1 MKNSNKGLKWQENLN
16 LDRVIMKNR
25 NLTLSQN
32 DPQVINARN
41 AENALFKH
49 YNLEVKEHF
58 VVLPE
63 SNFRVRVLEI
73 GEGEPLVIVPGNTG
87 DAFVLASLIAELKGR
102 KIFAIN
108 RPGGGLSE
116 GMDHNSVNIREFA
129 HQTLNFIVEA
139 LGLKNVDVVAHSM
152 GAHWSTLFAMEH
164 PDKVKK
170 LVLLGN
176 PGNIMG
182 GKPPLAIRIIATP
195 PFTKLAMHFMIPKR
209 KEDALKTL
217 TIMGHSK
224 AFVATLPGELANAYF
239 NFQHLPH
246 YVISSTSLIQNMIP
260 EIKAG
265 ELIKLQQPAALI
277 LGTKDSFLTQEKGQK
292 IVAAMPNGQF
302 HSILNSGHLPWLENP
317 GLIGKMILD
326 FLD

>member
-1 MKNSNKGLKWQENLN
+1 
-16 LDRVIMKNR
+16 MKNR
-25 NLTLSQN
+25 DLTLSHN
-32 DPQVINARN
+32 DPKVINARN
-41 AENALFKH
+41 AENDLLKH
-49 YNLEVKEHF
+49 YNLEAKEHF
-58 VVLPE
+58 IALPE

-73 GEGEPLVIVPGNTG
+73 GEGKPLVIVPGNTG

-129 HQTLNFIVEA
+129 HQTLDFIVES
-139 LGLKNVDVVAHSM
+139 LGLKNVDIVAHSM

-170 LVLLGN
+170 LALLGN

-182 GKPPLAIRIIATP
+182 GKPPLAIRILGTP
-195 PFTKLAMHFMIPKR
+195 PFSKLAMRFMIPKR
-209 KEDALKTL
+209 KKDALKTL

-224 AFVATLPGELANAYF
+224 EFVATLPDELANAYF

-246 YVISSTSLIQNMIP
+246 YIISSTSLLQNMIP
-260 EIKAG
+260 EIKAD
-265 ELIKLQQPAALI
+265 ELIKLQQHTALF
-277 LGTKDSFLTQEKGQK
+277 LGTKDNFLTQEKGQK
-292 IVAAMPNGQF
+292 MVAAMPNGQF
-302 HSILNSGHLPWLENP
+302 YSILNSGHLPWLENP
-317 GLIGKMILD
+317 ELTGKMILNFFKD
-326 FLD
+326 